1 MDKKT
6 TLVFRSVRLVWIV
19 VASAMIAAVASSAAE
34 TPAVVLALMSYPA
47 GLLANFLAP
56 FPVRIAGL
64 PDAEVLLVPL
74 AMGVLGFT
82 QWFVVVPRLARKI
95 HGWMRR
101 AIILLGIWVIAEAT
115 AIVLST
121 SLNRITERI
130 VCHVNAILFH
140 AWLAIPVTVSAAAGG
155 LAVFSFIDRQGSR
168 RWTVLLASLFFVYS
182 TALQASLLFATQ
194 SASNRIGVLLEILLP
209 GFACAIAGAYAS
221 RLRQGQAVTGAS
233 Q

>member
-1 MDKKT
+1 M
-6 TLVFRSVRLVWIV
+6 FRSIRLAWIV
-19 VASAMIAAVASSAAE
+19 IAVVTIVVVATRGAE

-64 PDAEVLLVPL
+64 PDPEVLLVPL
-74 AMGVLGFT
+74 AMGVLGFI

-121 SLNRITERI
+121 SLSRVTERI

-140 AWLAIPVTVSAAAGG
+140 AWLAIPVTVLAAAGG
-155 LAVFSFIDRQGSR
+155 LAVSSLLDRQGSR

-182 TALQASLLFATQ
+182 AALQASLLFARQ
-194 SASNRIGVLLEILLP
+194 STSNRIGVLLEVLLP

-221 RLRQGQAVTGAS
+221 RLRQEHAVGGAS